1 MDLELRHCTLNMLPV
16 LRPGTG
22 GLTPLD
28 KHLEV
33 FLGNGPAL
41 TFGELLG
48 AEKVLEKRAVF
59 TVASGGKG
67 KGIAD
72 QLLGNLT
79 KEGVQDLS
87 DLITARQL
95 RNLDGKLKAAQE
107 LLEIIGV
114 FPHLNLF
121 EIDVGK
127 DQGDGAL
134 AHIVQVAE
142 QLNRTSGAS

>member
-1 MDLELRHCTLNMLPV
+1 MDT
-16 LRPGTG
+16 
-22 GLTPLD
+22 
-28 KHLEV
+28 
-33 FLGNGPAL
+33 L

-59 TVASGGKG
+59 TVAGGGKS

-87 DLITARQL
+87 DLIAARQL
-95 RNLDGKLKAAQE
+95 RNFDRKLKAAQE

-114 FPHLNLF
+114 LPILISL
-121 EIDVGK
+121 
-127 DQGDGAL
+127 
-134 AHIVQVAE
+134 
-142 QLNRTSGAS
+142 R